1 MSAETLVLTLEGLPY
16 VAPQPPA
23 SAALL
28 ESCVEKGDLVGAC
41 GVAGELHKIE
51 SFNIGELP
59 SDTTYLG
66 MREAGSAPTA
76 TAKHRSDDEPSGRHH
91 RPDTLTWFV
100 MPESD
105 ARHPYD
111 ETDQTAQ
118 ATQALSLSALV
129 QAAAERVGQIE
140 PSSMDPSVVT
150 FFAPDGA
157 RHFIQHNDPDVLIG
171 FLRSKGYRLT
181 ELPQE
186 QVTAEPQPTVSME
199 RPVTGSLD
207 TPTVRI
213 VARQLV
219 GASVERK
226 PAAGAKTSK
235 QAIAAHL
242 EATIGGPNEP
252 AEERPTKQTP
262 SEPARSKIERPRS
275 LRRGIVS
282 RFEQLQVIRY
292 ALGRI
297 VAEQA
302 AAQPER
308 DTPPDTIEARVA
320 AQATEALSD
329 FVTAE
334 DLHNIEPIFGREHRL
349 MIRSALAALVETR
362 DSKATNSPDRDWALA
377 AKAVLK
383 RSTIIESS
391 NVASRTANRLRM
403 AARAGRKKLGN
414 WVANF
419 GSKAQAQA
427 KSNDPVLAAW
437 LVGSESTR

>member
-1 MSAETLVLTLEGLPY
+1 MIALKKPLPY
-16 VAPQPPA
+16 
-23 SAALL
+23 L
-28 ESCVEKGDLVGAC
+28 
-41 GVAGELHKIE
+41 
-51 SFNIGELP
+51 
-59 SDTTYLG
+59 
-66 MREAGSAPTA
+66 
-76 TAKHRSDDEPSGRHH
+76 
-91 RPDTLTWFV
+91 
-100 MPESD
+100 
-105 ARHPYD
+105 
-111 ETDQTAQ
+111 
-118 ATQALSLSALV
+118 
-129 QAAAERVGQIE
+129 
-140 PSSMDPSVVT
+140 
-150 FFAPDGA
+150 
-157 RHFIQHNDPDVLIG
+157 
-171 FLRSKGYRLT
+171 
-181 ELPQE
+181 
-186 QVTAEPQPTVSME
+186 
-199 RPVTGSLD
+199 
-207 TPTVRI
+207 
-213 VARQLV
+213 
-219 GASVERK
+219 
-226 PAAGAKTSK
+226 
-235 QAIAAHL
+235 
-242 EATIGGPNEP
+242 
-252 AEERPTKQTP
+252 ERPTKQTP